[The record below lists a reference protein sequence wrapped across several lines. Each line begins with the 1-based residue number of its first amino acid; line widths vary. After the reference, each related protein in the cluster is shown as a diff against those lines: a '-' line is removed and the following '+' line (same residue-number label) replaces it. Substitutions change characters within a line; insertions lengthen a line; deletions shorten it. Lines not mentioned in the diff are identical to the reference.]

1 MHIKKAFFPRWSLF
15 LRLPLRIMKSE
26 FHLIKILAVD
36 PVMLRYRP
44 IAMLEA
50 KARFHIFRWGHDKSS
65 RALCRPRLW
74 GSNSFHTSSYCQTQ
88 HRSFAVLHFCLP
100 PAPSEH
106 HHLFAASLMRFYG
119 KVYIP
124 PSELSSQDAV
134 LTLYSGPN
142 LWAVRSPPP
151 HIHTSGSGGGTRPT
165 FPPALRLPPSKLDH
179 LTLIKR
185 V

>member
-1 MHIKKAFFPRWSLF
+1 MTSPPGLCACRVSG
-15 LRLPLRIMKSE
+15 
-26 FHLIKILAVD
+26 AVT
-36 PVMLRYRP
+36 PFTRRVTAKRS
-44 IAMLEA
+44 IAA
-50 KARFHIFRWGHDKSS
+50 S
-65 RALCRPRLW
+65 
-74 GSNSFHTSSYCQTQ
+74 Q
-88 HRSFAVLHFCLP
+88 VHFCLP

-106 HHLFAASLMRFYG
+106 HHLFAASLTHFYG

-151 HIHTSGSGGGTRPT
+151 HLHTSGSGGGTRPT

-185 V
+185 VQDWPRLTESGLHKQAGGGGGIFNNLSES